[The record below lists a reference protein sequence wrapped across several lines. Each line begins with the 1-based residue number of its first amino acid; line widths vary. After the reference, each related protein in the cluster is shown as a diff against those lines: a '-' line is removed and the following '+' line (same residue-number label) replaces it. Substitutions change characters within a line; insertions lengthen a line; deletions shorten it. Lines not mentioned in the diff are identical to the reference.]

1 MLPLKLA
8 IRSYKFLMN
17 ISRNHT
23 DSINFLT
30 ATTLKLA
37 IAPDHMKIGDLIS
50 PKPYRNCR
58 MKESCSLN
66 SDCLQS
72 SVVYGCKI
80 TSNDTAEDSPYYIGL
95 A

>member
-1 MLPLKLA
+1 
-8 IRSYKFLMN
+8 
-17 ISRNHT
+17 
-23 DSINFLT
+23 
-30 ATTLKLA
+30 
-37 IAPDHMKIGDLIS
+37 MKTGDLVS
-50 PKPYRNCR
+50 PKPYCNCR

-80 TSNDTAEDSPYYIGL
+80 TSNDTAEDSPYYIVL

>member
-1 MLPLKLA
+1 
-8 IRSYKFLMN
+8 
-17 ISRNHT
+17 
-23 DSINFLT
+23 
-30 ATTLKLA
+30 
-37 IAPDHMKIGDLIS
+37 MKTGDLVS
-50 PKPYRNCR
+50 PKPYCNCR

-80 TSNDTAEDSPYYIGL
+80 PSNDTAEDSPYYIGL